1 MEPVRHGTRKR
12 GERPGALTPS
22 LSRFRY
28 QPACKPGSVGRR
40 TLSRA
45 ARGGHSSGTMLAHGL
60 EQPTR
65 TASPTWPC
73 GVIACANAPR
83 GRPYSVL
90 LPVGFALPSPLPATR
105 CALTAPFHPYPSK
118 PEGGGGRFDLCGT
131 FPGVA
136 PAGRYPAPYVD
147 GARTFLPGHLSVI
160 AGAAARPTDAK
171 IHAAFRGWRQAQHPA
186 RHGRA
191 SRVTRAQRKMPPVQR
206 AAATFLFPGWLA
218 SSACRVWRV
227 EGSAMPSTLA
237 GRKWRWN
244 AVTTSR
250 VGTS

>member
-1 MEPVRHGTRKR
+1 MEPARHGTRKR

-136 PAGRYPAPYVD
+136 PAGRYPAPCFR
-147 GARTFLPGHLSVI
+147 GARTFLPCSLSAF
-160 AGAAARPTDAK
+160 AGAAARPAGNAYKGIRTAK
-171 IHAAFRGWRQAQHPA
+171 RNGKAARGPGRVDGRLPVRNRGAASPSSNSRPRPGSCAWRRGRHCTSGWCRRWFLHPA
-186 RHGRA
+186 CAPCRDTS
-191 SRVTRAQRKMPPVQR
+191 SRI
-206 AAATFLFPGWLA
+206 
-218 SSACRVWRV
+218 
-227 EGSAMPSTLA
+227 
-237 GRKWRWN
+237 
-244 AVTTSR
+244 
-250 VGTS
+250 